1 VAGEGAEVSDV
12 AVGSLKMVERA
23 RTAHLAS
30 YGRLQLGR
38 GFFAVRD
45 RQVAWA
51 ERRGIGIDSQCRVAR
66 GDLNLYAPL
75 CPETRAALEAGDG
88 NELKDKFL
96 KLYSS
101 SALAVNVFDYWHDRH
116 NLLESCFGLS
126 SPLYLRFE
134 SKHPIF
140 DDPKATPSNID
151 VELNGRNG
159 NLILEC
165 KFTEPFVRYPKK
177 YPLFSSTYFK
187 PENASIWRGM
197 ESTRSF
203 AEHINYGK
211 HKFTR
216 LDAEQLIKTALGCR
230 RTFDTRWRFLY
241 LWHEPEGE
249 YAAKECQVLRDEL
262 ARFCEETRG
271 EIPFEAMTWAQLVA
285 RLKVRAQPEDAPYL
299 EWLRER
305 YFPSAESAQSDH
317 I

>member
-1 VAGEGAEVSDV
+1 
-12 AVGSLKMVERA
+12 MVEKA
-23 RTAHLAS
+23 RTAHLAF
-30 YGRLQLGR
+30 YGRPQLGR

-51 ERRGIGIDSQCRVAR
+51 GRRGVRIDRQCRVATP
-66 GDLNLYAPL
+66 DLNLYAPL
-75 CPETRAALEAGDG
+75 RPETRAALEAGDG
-88 NELKDKFL
+88 SELKNKFL

-101 SALAVNVFDYWHDRH
+101 SALAVNVFAYWHDKH
-116 NLLESCFGLS
+116 DLLEACFGLS
-126 SPLYLRFE
+126 GPFHLRFE

-140 DDPKATPSNID
+140 DDPKAKPPNID
-151 VELNGRNG
+151 VELNGSNG

-187 PENASIWRGM
+187 PENASIWQGM

-203 AEHINYGK
+203 AEHINYGE

-230 RTFDTRWRFLY
+230 RTFDSRWRFLY
-241 LWHEPEGE
+241 IWHAPAGQEV
-249 YAAKECQVLRDEL
+249 AKECQVLRDEL

-271 EIPFEAMTWAQLVA
+271 EIPFEAMTWAQLLA
-285 RLKVRAQPEDAPYL
+285 GFEVRAQPEDAPYL

-305 YFPSAESAQSDH
+305 YFPFTESAQAGTCH
-317 I
+317 

>member
-1 VAGEGAEVSDV
+1 
-12 AVGSLKMVERA
+12 MVEKVRNA
-23 RTAHLAS
+23 LLAS
-30 YGRLQLGR
+30 YERPQLGY

-51 ERRGIGIDSQCRVAR
+51 KRAGIGIDSQYRVSRA
-66 GDLNLYAPL
+66 DLNLYAPL
-75 CPETRAALEAGDG
+75 GPETRAALEAGDG

-101 SALAVNVFDYWHDRH
+101 SALAVNVFGYWHNKHD
-116 NLLESCFGLS
+116 LLGSCFGLTG
-126 SPLYLRFE
+126 LLQLRFE

-140 DDPKATPSNID
+140 DDPKARPPNVDI
-151 VELNGRNG
+151 ELNGMDG

-165 KFTEPFVRYPKK
+165 KLTEPFVRYPKK

-187 PENASIWRGM
+187 PENASIWQGM
-197 ESTRSF
+197 DTTRSF
-203 AEHINYGK
+203 AEHINYGE

-230 RTFDTRWRFLY
+230 RTFDSRWRFLY
-241 LWHEPEGE
+241 IWHAPAGQDV
-249 YAAKECQVLRDEL
+249 AKECQVLRDEL

-271 EIPFEAMTWAQLVA
+271 EIPFEAMTWAQLLA
-285 RLKVRAQPEDAPYL
+285 GLEVRAQREDAPYL

-305 YFPSAESAQSDH
+305 YFPFAESAQAGTCH
-317 I
+317 